1 MYSEILGLYEK
12 SIERAA
18 RRAGGGGSRR
28 DILEAVRQEFSGD
41 ITNELLFEALG
52 GMAGRGDLVEDA
64 VGSFHLVGGS
74 EPGCHKR
81 ARPTTSSAADTPV
94 KGTVPSSVQPA
105 PQQLAVHLA
114 SIRSTNGRQNTCV
127 QCGGPTYHR
136 CAVCMVPM
144 CKLAVDKACC
154 LEYHMVGAGAETVLG
169 EVEVECMDD
178 GACAPGGNL
187 AASGPLRPR
196 RL

>member
-18 RRAGGGGSRR
+18 RRPGGGQSRR
-28 DILEAVRQEFSGD
+28 DILVAVRQDFDGE

-52 GMAGRGDLVEDA
+52 GMAGRGELAEDE

-94 KGTVPSSVQPA
+94 KGAVPSSVQPT

-114 SIRSTNGRQNTCV
+114 MISSAGGRHTKCV
-127 QCGGPTYHR
+127 QCGELTYHK
-136 CAVCMVPM
+136 CTLCMVPM

-169 EVEVECMDD
+169 EVEVEMDQ
-178 GACAPGGNL
+178 GARAPGGNMV
-187 AASGPLRPR
+187 ASGPLRAR